1 MESIL
6 SLDHIYYSYHD
17 KNGETPVINDL
28 SFEIEPGSFTSIV
41 GPSGCGKSTL
51 LSLLCDLIKPEA
63 GTIYIRPPEN
73 NPDSRMGYMLQKDNL
88 FEWRS
93 IYKNVMLGLEINNK
107 KTPENIAY
115 VNHLLE
121 QYDLAEFKS
130 ARPSQLSGGMRQR
143 AALIRTLALKPDI
156 LLLDEPFS
164 ALDYQTRLEVREDIC
179 NILRSEKKTV
189 ILVTHDISE
198 AIAMTDRVLILT
210 SRPAKLL
217 KTINIESRDT
227 LSSQKYFDEI
237 GVKMNMSPLQRK
249 FVIKQRIYS
258 ISVTLSRLI
267 LFLGFIGIWEF
278 TADKGIINAFIFSS
292 PVRLY
297 QTFIDLAKD
306 GVIFM
311 HIWVTLYETIVAFA
325 IITVV
330 GIIFAILL
338 WCFKGL
344 SDCLEPFMVVLNSL
358 PKSALA
364 PMLIVWLGTNT
375 KAIIITAVSVAIFGM
390 IINLYT
396 GFLGIDKEKITLI
409 RTLGG
414 NKWHI
419 LCKLII
425 PGSKKI
431 IISNMKVNIGLCLVG
446 VIIGEFLAAKKGLGY
461 LIIYGSQVFKMSYVV
476 LGIVILCIISTIL
489 FAIINII
496 QKLFLKD

>member
-1 MESIL
+1 
-6 SLDHIYYSYHD
+6 
-17 KNGETPVINDL
+17 
-28 SFEIEPGSFTSIV
+28 
-41 GPSGCGKSTL
+41 
-51 LSLLCDLIKPEA
+51 
-63 GTIYIRPPEN
+63 
-73 NPDSRMGYMLQKDNL
+73 
-88 FEWRS
+88 
-93 IYKNVMLGLEINNK
+93 
-107 KTPENIAY
+107 
-115 VNHLLE
+115 
-121 QYDLAEFKS
+121 
-130 ARPSQLSGGMRQR
+130 
-143 AALIRTLALKPDI
+143 
-156 LLLDEPFS
+156 
-164 ALDYQTRLEVREDIC
+164 
-179 NILRSEKKTV
+179 
-189 ILVTHDISE
+189 
-198 AIAMTDRVLILT
+198 
-210 SRPAKLL
+210 
-217 KTINIESRDT
+217 
-227 LSSQKYFDEI
+227 
-237 GVKMNMSPLQRK
+237 MNMSPLQRK

-278 TADKGIINAFIFSS
+278 TADKGIINSFIFSS
-292 PVRLY
+292 QVRLY
-297 QTFIDLAKD
+297 QTFMDLAKD
-306 GVIFM
+306 GIIFM

-396 GFLGIDKEKITLI
+396 GFLGIDKEKIT
-409 RTLGG
+409 
-414 NKWHI
+414 
-419 LCKLII
+419 
-425 PGSKKI
+425 
-431 IISNMKVNIGLCLVG
+431 ISNMKVNIGLCLVG

-489 FAIINII
+489 FALINII

>member
-1 MESIL
+1 
-6 SLDHIYYSYHD
+6 
-17 KNGETPVINDL
+17 
-28 SFEIEPGSFTSIV
+28 
-41 GPSGCGKSTL
+41 
-51 LSLLCDLIKPEA
+51 
-63 GTIYIRPPEN
+63 
-73 NPDSRMGYMLQKDNL
+73 
-88 FEWRS
+88 
-93 IYKNVMLGLEINNK
+93 
-107 KTPENIAY
+107 
-115 VNHLLE
+115 
-121 QYDLAEFKS
+121 
-130 ARPSQLSGGMRQR
+130 
-143 AALIRTLALKPDI
+143 
-156 LLLDEPFS
+156 
-164 ALDYQTRLEVREDIC
+164 
-179 NILRSEKKTV
+179 
-189 ILVTHDISE
+189 
-198 AIAMTDRVLILT
+198 
-210 SRPAKLL
+210 
-217 KTINIESRDT
+217 
-227 LSSQKYFDEI
+227 
-237 GVKMNMSPLQRK
+237 MSPLQRK

-297 QTFIDLAKD
+297 QTFMDLAKD

-390 IINLYT
+390 II
-396 GFLGIDKEKITLI
+396 
-409 RTLGG
+409 
-414 NKWHI
+414 
-419 LCKLII
+419 
-425 PGSKKI
+425 
-431 IISNMKVNIGLCLVG
+431 ISNMKVNIGLCLVG

-489 FAIINII
+489 FALINII